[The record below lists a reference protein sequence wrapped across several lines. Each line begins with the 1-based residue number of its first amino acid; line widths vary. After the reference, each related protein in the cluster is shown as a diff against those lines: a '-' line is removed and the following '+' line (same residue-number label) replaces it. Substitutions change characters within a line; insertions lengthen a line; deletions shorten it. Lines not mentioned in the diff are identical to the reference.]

1 MKPRDKTYNFK
12 LYEEDLANK
21 QLIQKIRNTIS
32 TLPVAYFSFVI
43 IDLFKVN
50 SKSGI
55 QFFQTTRHREF
66 KETNYYTFEIRVDSE
81 SNGKQHWILYRKIL
95 QRQNRNEKIFL
106 SEMESEIE
114 AELTDYYEE
123 LEKMQFVKNSKST
136 PISNYELLQIK
147 KLYRKIAMM
156 IHPDLHPE
164 LFDKFEIAELWN
176 KAKNAY
182 IANNYEELK
191 ETEFLIVQ
199 AIKKY
204 SHTEEIFEIKNIDEK
219 IEKLRKEIEK
229 IISSDPYQ
237 YKFLLENADLIEE
250 EINSIKNET
259 EQYRQYIDELN
270 EIFSN
275 FTITEILN

>member
-1 MKPRDKTYNFK
+1 MNFDLEMTDSKIDTYKNLLLRKDFLK
-12 LYEEDLANK
+12 KESEIAWLEYVRKFGNLIEEL
-21 QLIQKIRNTIS
+21 LKIKIECIS
-32 TLPVAYFSFVI
+32 LKKKIAYC
-43 IDLFKVN
+43 
-50 SKSGI
+50 
-55 QFFQTTRHREF
+55 QA
-66 KETNYYTFEIRVDSE
+66 
-81 SNGKQHWILYRKIL
+81 
-95 QRQNRNEKIFL
+95 RQNRNEKIFL